1 MRTKAENTSSHP
13 PLNIGLIG
21 CGRAAE
27 RYYLPVLHCMPYVRL
42 AAVADPLLE
51 RARLISS
58 AVSDC
63 QPFTSTEELLQKM
76 ELDAVI
82 VVTPP
87 DTHIGIIT
95 LAVDAGLPVLVE
107 KPLAPTMA
115 GIDVL
120 QRLINSVDGSVMLGF
135 NRRHWQPV
143 LQLQKIISNETNEQ
157 VSAQL
162 VMVSNARKWSSIE
175 TKSDP
180 LEDLGSHQFDLLRF
194 IFKREISSIRARWT
208 GPDTF
213 HMRIKL
219 TGGAVADCRVSFDS
233 FSEEVLSFQTSKR
246 KYRIHAGS
254 DRITPTN
261 GIRPVLDL
269 SDALIRKVSSRKI
282 SILISYKRQLG
293 IFFDYV
299 RSGMKP
305 QPDLT
310 DGIAAIRAVEA
321 ARKSAANN
329 LCEVTV

>member
-1 MRTKAENTSSHP
+1 MRTIAENTSSHP

-27 RYYLPVLHCMPYVRL
+27 RYYLPVLHCMPYVRI

-51 RARLISS
+51 RARLISG
-58 AVSDC
+58 AVSNC
-63 QPFTSTEELLQKM
+63 QPFTSTEKLLQKT

-87 DTHIGIIT
+87 NTHIGIIT
-95 LAVDAGLPVLVE
+95 LSMDAGLPVLVE

-120 QRLINSVDGSVMLGF
+120 QRLINSVGGSVMLGF
-135 NRRHWQPV
+135 NRRHWRPV
-143 LQLQKIISNETNEQ
+143 LQLQKIISNETNDYI
-157 VSAQL
+157 SAQL
-162 VMVSNARKWSSIE
+162 VMVSNVRKWSSIE

-194 IFKREISSIRARWT
+194 IFKREILTISARWT
-208 GPDTF
+208 RPDAL

-219 TGGAVADCRVSFDS
+219 TGGAVAECRISFDS

-254 DRITPTN
+254 DRTTPTN
-261 GIRPVLDL
+261 SIRPVLDL
-269 SDALIRKVSSRKI
+269 YDALIRKVRNRKI
-282 SILISYKRQLG
+282 SILTSYERQLRS
-293 IFFDYV
+293 FFDYV
-299 RSGMKP
+299 RSGIKP
-305 QPDLT
+305 QPNLT

-321 ARKSAANN
+321 ARKSAANDA
-329 LCEVTV
+329 CEVTF